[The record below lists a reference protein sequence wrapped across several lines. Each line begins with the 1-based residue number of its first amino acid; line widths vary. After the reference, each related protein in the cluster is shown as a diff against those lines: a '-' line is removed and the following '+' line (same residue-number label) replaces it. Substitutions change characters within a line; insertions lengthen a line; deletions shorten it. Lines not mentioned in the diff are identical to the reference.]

1 MQRARR
7 FASRFGTHAVFL
19 GFEEGLRA
27 EPTGSSVITD
37 GEHRNYHNVWTYCVQ
52 GLATAADYGFSPFSD
67 DTSTRRDTA
76 FAKIQARVLGTA
88 LAARLIEG
96 K

>member
-19 GFEEGLRA
+19 GFEGGLRA
-27 EPTGSSVITD
+27 EPTGSCVITD
-37 GEHRNYHNVWTYCVQ
+37 GEQRNDHNVWTYGVP
-52 GLATAADYGFSPFSD
+52 GLATADEYGSPPFSD
-67 DTSTRRDTA
+67 DAFTRRDPA

-88 LAARLIEG
+88 LAARLFEG
-96 K
+96 R